1 MYRFPMSEFSEQSN
15 LPTSLGR
22 ILVVDEDERAR
33 DRITS
38 YLRNHRWG
46 SVSSGA
52 RDVAH
57 QLHSRQLSLIALNAR
72 LQSRNALDVLREI
85 RSRSDVPVI
94 MYDDLADEEGVT
106 AIVGLE
112 LGADDFIS
120 GTLNMAELM
129 ARVRAVLRRQE
140 LGRVTSAP
148 LRGGYR
154 FSGWEMRHAQRT
166 LVAPDG
172 STIDLTK
179 GEYSLLAALLEAP
192 GRSLSRVHLMRATR
206 AHEDIFD
213 RSVDVQVLR
222 LRKKLAGV
230 PGGEALIKTER
241 GFGYRLD
248 AQVESL
254 F

>member
-1 MYRFPMSEFSEQSN
+1 MYRFPMREFAEKSN
-15 LPTSLGR
+15 RLTGVGR
-22 ILVVDEDERAR
+22 ILVVDDDERAR
-33 DRITS
+33 DRITTF
-38 YLRNHRWG
+38 LRDHQWA
-46 SVSSGA
+46 SISSAA
-52 RDVAH
+52 RDLAH
-57 QLHSRQLSLIALNAR
+57 QLHNRQLSLIALNAR

-94 MYDDLADEEGVT
+94 MYDDLGSDSVT

-120 GTLNMAELM
+120 GTLNLAELM
-129 ARVRAVLRRQE
+129 ARARAVLRRQE
-140 LGRVTSAP
+140 LGRITGAP

-154 FSGWEMRHAQRT
+154 FSGWEMRHAERA
-166 LVAPDG
+166 LIAPDG
-172 STIDLTK
+172 RQIELTK

-206 AHEDIFD
+206 AHDDIFD

-222 LRKKLAGV
+222 LRKKLAAV
-230 PGGEALIKTER
+230 AGGEALIKTER

>member
-1 MYRFPMSEFSEQSN
+1 MYRFPMREFAEPTN
-15 LPTSLGR
+15 LPLSLGR

-33 DRITS
+33 DRITA
-38 YLRNHRWG
+38 YLRDHRWI
-46 SVSSGA
+46 SVSAGA
-52 RDVAH
+52 REVAH

-94 MYDDLADEEGVT
+94 LYDDLCQDSVSV
-106 AIVGLE
+106 IVGLE
-112 LGADDFIS
+112 LGADDFIA
-120 GTLNMAELM
+120 GALNPAELV
-129 ARVRAVLRRQE
+129 ARARAVLRRQE
-140 LGRVTSAP
+140 LGRVISAP

-154 FSGWEMRHAQRT
+154 FAGWEMRHADRA

-172 STIDLTK
+172 SEIDLTK
-179 GEYSLLAALLEAP
+179 GEYGLLAALLEAP

-206 AHEDIFD
+206 AHDDIYD

-222 LRKKLAGV
+222 LRKKLAAV
-230 PGGEALIKTER
+230 RGGETLIKTER

-248 AQVESL
+248 AQVEPL

>member
-1 MYRFPMSEFSEQSN
+1 MYRFPMREFAERSD
-15 LPTSLGR
+15 LPLSLGR

-33 DRITS
+33 DRITA
-38 YLRNHRWG
+38 YLRDHRWV

-72 LQSRNALDVLREI
+72 LQSRDALDVLREI

-94 MYDDLADEEGVT
+94 MYDDLGDDGVS

-112 LGADDFIS
+112 LGADDFMA
-120 GTLNMAELM
+120 GALNPAELV
-129 ARVRAVLRRQE
+129 ARARAVLRRQE

-154 FSGWEMRHAQRT
+154 FSGWEMRHAERA
-166 LVAPDG
+166 LIAPDG
-172 STIDLTK
+172 RAIELTK

-206 AHEDIFD
+206 AHDDIFD

-222 LRKKLAGV
+222 LRKKLATA

-248 AQVESL
+248 AQVEAL